1 MHPSLAGEVF
11 VPVSFTFNLLALACH
26 SALFLLL
33 LVLLTHS
40 AANGKAQA
48 KALSAA
54 PATPCLAAV
63 VVGFALRPVVGKAGK
78 VVTRVLLVAFLVAD
92 AALPNGAPAGRQDPT
107 VSRLPPVDRTSLR
120 CNQLSGEYGLSPRE
134 REVLVLLG
142 RGFSQAY
149 IAASSR

>member
-11 VPVSFTFNLLALACH
+11 VPVSFTFNLLALACN

-40 AANGKAQA
+40 TANGKAQA

-54 PATPCLAAV
+54 AATPCLAAV

-92 AALPNGAPAGRQDPT
+92 AALPNGAARKSAEPD
-107 VSRLPPVDRTSLR
+107 
-120 CNQLSGEYGLSPRE
+120 GEQASPR
-134 REVLVLLG
+134 R
-142 RGFSQAY
+142 
-149 IAASSR
+149 